1 MAAGQMNDH
10 RSLAEVALYFS
21 TLSMIAIGGA
31 NALIPDMHRQLVDLN
46 GWMTSQEFAT
56 LVALSQAAPG
66 PNVLIVSLLGWK
78 VAGLSGALV
87 ATAAMC
93 IPSSLMTYGFTCVWD
108 RFRAARW
115 RAAAQAGLASVTV
128 GLILASGYVLTRAA
142 DQHWIAWAITAAT
155 VAVIMR
161 TKIHP
166 FWMLALAGLLGLLG
180 LI

>member
-1 MAAGQMNDH
+1 MNSSP
-10 RSLAEVALYFS
+10 SLVEVGLYF
-21 TLSMIAIGGA
+21 LMISLMAIGGA
-31 NALIPDMHRQLVDLN
+31 NAVIPDMHHQLVEVR
-46 GWMTSQEFAT
+46 GWLSSNEFVS

-93 IPSSLMTYGFTCVWD
+93 IPSSLMTFFFA
-108 RFRAARW
+108 RFWQRFQQAHW
-115 RAAAQAGLASVTV
+115 RAAVQGGLVSVTI

-142 DQHWIAWAITAAT
+142 DHNWVAYGVTALT
-155 VAVIMR
+155 AVMVVK

-166 FWMLALAGLLGLLG
+166 LWLLAAAGLLGGAG